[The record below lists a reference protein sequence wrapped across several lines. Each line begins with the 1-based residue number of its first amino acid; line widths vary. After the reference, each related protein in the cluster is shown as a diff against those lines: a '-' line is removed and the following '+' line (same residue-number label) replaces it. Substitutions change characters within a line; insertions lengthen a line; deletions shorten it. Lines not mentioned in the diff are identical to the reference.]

1 MVFFDHVI
9 VGSGPAGVAAARQLE
24 NSNTC
29 IVDVAQE
36 PTSVFAHASLAQ
48 AVSSGSG
55 GEGGGAL
62 LGAQW
67 ETMANLADPL
77 RYHPKLRA
85 SALRHVMQG
94 EAFDVIG
101 ASGQLLVRGRGSFAA
116 GGMAN
121 AWGAQLLRYT
131 QEDLAEAGDWP
142 IEAADLAPYYTEL
155 EAHIGISGAIDD
167 MHAFLGD
174 TDNLQP
180 PVQMVPASRHLLERY
195 ASTHKN
201 VGSNGLRLGRPR
213 LAVLTQPHLG
223 RPAHDFGE
231 TEFFAPAGAGIYNP
245 LHTLTELRQHGKI
258 HYWSG
263 HKLVSYS
270 EQVDCVELELEVV
283 KTQARIRIRTRHLM
297 LGCGTVQTSRLV
309 LLNKQQPGRTL
320 PFVDHPPTL
329 LPIFFPARLGAAL
342 PSQSYPIQ
350 LIGTMQSLGKRDM
363 MSFYYPGGMLWSD
376 LLPDIPLPL
385 NAARAVLA
393 AMMGGMLVAQIWEAS
408 KPAPGNR
415 LSVDGE
421 GNITIRY
428 PERQQYSKLPVL
440 LASLR
445 RLGGFTLQRLAS
457 APPPSWGFHHAA
469 TLPMRAD
476 PQAFETHIDGRLWD
490 SQRVRVIDG
499 SVLPSLPAKNHS
511 LTIMANAARIA
522 QAVKLCG
529 Y

>member
-29 IVDVAQE
+29 MVDVGQE
-36 PTSVFAHASLAQ
+36 PSSVFAHPSLAQ
-48 AVSSGSG
+48 AVSGGSG

-67 ETMANLADPL
+67 ETLANLADPL
-77 RYHPKLRA
+77 RHHPKLRA

-94 EAFDVIG
+94 EAFDVTG
-101 ASGQLLVRGRGSFAA
+101 AAGQLLVRGRGSWAA

-121 AWGAQLLRYT
+121 VWGAQLLRYT

-142 IEAADLAPYYTEL
+142 IGAADLAPHYAEL
-155 EAHIGISGAIDD
+155 QAHIGISGAVDD
-167 MHAFLGD
+167 MDSFLGAAD
-174 TDNLQP
+174 PLQP
-180 PVQMVPASRHLLERY
+180 PVPMGCAAQYLLDKYTSQR
-195 ASTHKN
+195 KGRG
-201 VGSNGLRLGRPR
+201 VVGLRLGRPR
-213 LAVLTQPHLG
+213 LAVLTQPHRG
-223 RPAHDFGE
+223 RPAHDFAE
-231 TEFFAPAGAGIYNP
+231 TDFFTPARAGVYNP
-245 LHTLTELRQHGKI
+245 LDTLAELRQRGNM
-258 HYWSG
+258 HYWG
-263 HKLVSYS
+263 GNKLVSYA
-270 EQVDCVELELEVV
+270 EQADCVELELEVV
-283 KTQARIRIRTRHLM
+283 KTQERIRIRTRHLL

-309 LLNKQQPGRTL
+309 LLNKQQPGRAL

-329 LPIFFPARLGAAL
+329 LPIFFPAKFGATL

-350 LIGTMQSLGKRDM
+350 LIGTMQGFGTRDM

-385 NAARAVLA
+385 NAARSVLVA
-393 AMMGGMLVAQIWEAS
+393 LIGGMLVAQIWEAS
-408 KPAPGNR
+408 KPAPSNR
-415 LSVDGE
+415 LSVDGG

-428 PERQQYSKLPVL
+428 PERHPYSKLPAL

-445 RLGGFTLQRLAS
+445 KLGGYTLQRLAS

-469 TLPMRAD
+469 TLPMRAE
-476 PQAFETHIDGRLWD
+476 PQAFETHTDGRLWD

-522 QAVKLCG
+522 EAVKSCG

>member
-1 MVFFDHVI
+1 MAFFDHVI
-9 VGSGPAGVAAARQLE
+9 VGSGPAGIAAARLLE

-29 IVDVAQE
+29 IVDVGQE
-36 PTSVFAHASLAQ
+36 PSAVFAHASFAHALSNPA
-48 AVSSGSG
+48 
-55 GEGGGAL
+55 EMGGGAL

-67 ETMANLADPL
+67 EMLANLGDPL

-94 EAFDVIG
+94 EPFDVTG
-101 ASGQLLVRGRGSFAA
+101 ATGQLMLRGQGSWAA

-121 AWGAQLLRYT
+121 VWGAQLLRYT
-131 QEDLAEAGDWP
+131 QEDLAETGDWP
-142 IEAADLAPYYTEL
+142 IVAADLAHHYADL
-155 EAHIGISGAIDD
+155 EAHIGISGAVDD
-167 MHAFLGD
+167 MVNFLGA
-174 TDNLQP
+174 TDSLQP
-180 PVQMVPASRHLLERY
+180 PVPIVCAAQYLLERY
-195 ASTHKN
+195 TSQRKGDGAA
-201 VGSNGLRLGRPR
+201 GLRLGRPR
-213 LAVLTQPHLG
+213 LAVLTQPHRG
-223 RPAHDFGE
+223 RPAHEFGE
-231 TEFFAPAGAGIYNP
+231 TDFFAPARAGVYSP
-245 LHTLTELRQHGKI
+245 LDTLAELRQRGHM
-258 HYWSG
+258 HYWGG
-263 HKLVSYS
+263 HKLVSYV
-270 EQVDCVELELEVV
+270 EHADCVELELELV
-283 KTQARIRIRTRHLM
+283 KTQERIRVRTRHLL
-297 LGCGTVQTSRLV
+297 LGCGTMQTSRLV
-309 LLNKQQPGRTL
+309 LLNKQQPGRAL

-329 LPIFFPARLGAAL
+329 LPIFFPASFGAPL

-350 LIGTMQSLGKRDM
+350 LIGTMQGFGKRDM

-385 NAARAVLA
+385 NAARSVLA
-393 AMMGGMLVAQIWEAS
+393 AMMGGMLVAQIWEVS

-428 PERQQYSKLPVL
+428 PERQSYTKLPAL

-445 RLGGFTLQRLAS
+445 RLGGYTLQRLAT

-499 SVLPSLPAKNHS
+499 CVLPSLPAKNHS

-522 QAVKLCG
+522 QAVKVCG